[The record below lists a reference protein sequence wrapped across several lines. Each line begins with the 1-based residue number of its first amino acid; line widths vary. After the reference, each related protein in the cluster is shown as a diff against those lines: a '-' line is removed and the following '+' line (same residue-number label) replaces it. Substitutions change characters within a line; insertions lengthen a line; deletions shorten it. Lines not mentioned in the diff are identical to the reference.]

1 MPMPPPVAATVTPVV
16 ALEIDK
22 QSALLL
28 VLPKVVVVQID
39 KRLTLLVPPNVSG
52 AAG

>member
-1 MPMPPPVAATVTPVV
+1 MPMPPPVAAAVTPVV

-22 QSALLL
+22 RLALLLL

-39 KRLTLLVPPNVSG
+39 NCLALLLLVLPNVN
-52 AAG
+52 